1 MLIMKLSGTG
11 VRVDYGMLKMIAVNP
26 PVLQTILVLRG
37 RDTVKLMQIAR
48 YSVLQ
53 NILVRRGRDTVKL
66 MQIVWY
72 SLVLQTILVLRGRDT
87 VKLIQ
92 IVR

>member
-37 RDTVKLMQIAR
+37 RDTVKLMQI
-48 YSVLQ
+48 
-53 NILVRRGRDTVKL
+53 
-66 MQIVWY
+66 VWY

-92 IVR
+92 IVRY